1 MVPGHLKQ
9 ANKQSDEDISLN
21 RAYFNGQDLND
32 KQKKHLECHHRLTL
46 VPKNKSNHTHATT

>member
-9 ANKQSDEDISLN
+9 ANKQSDEGINLN

-32 KQKKHLECHHRLTL
+32 KQKKHHRLTL